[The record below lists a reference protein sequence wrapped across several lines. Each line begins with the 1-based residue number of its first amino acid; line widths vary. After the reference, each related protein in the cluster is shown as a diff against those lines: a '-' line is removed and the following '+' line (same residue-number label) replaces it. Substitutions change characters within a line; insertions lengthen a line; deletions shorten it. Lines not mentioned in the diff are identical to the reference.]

1 MTNTVSYLKNVNLLT
16 KSQYDA
22 IQSPATDE
30 LWAVEIPV
38 VVETYDDGNGNWYRL
53 WSDGWVEQGGDL
65 PNTGNTTVNLMIPMR
80 DTNYSIDVQWNGGK
94 SGNFYPSDFQI
105 QNITTTSFYT
115 NARTHGSVH
124 AYWWSVRGYAAS
136 SN

>member
-16 KSQYDA
+16 KSQYDTLS
-22 IQSPATDE
+22 QVPTDE

-53 WSDGWVEQGGDL
+53 WSDAWVEQGGVL
-65 PNTGNTTVNLMIPMR
+65 PESASATVSLMVSMR
-80 DTNYSIDVQWNGGK
+80 DTNYNIGVQWNGGK

-105 QNITTTSFYT
+105 KNITKSAFET
-115 NARTHGSVH
+115 NARTNGSVR
-124 AYWWSVRGYAAS
+124 AYWWRVCGYTE
-136 SN
+136 